1 MLEVM
6 RDLLQSCYL
15 RSNVAHKQ
23 LAQTSLKFLIL
34 VPSNYVL
41 RSLLNGTLLSLSR
54 ELFIEASFARGI
66 SSSSELSLPTSCKT
80 YFSYFSLVSVSLLV
94 AESSLGAELVT
105 LDLGP
110 LVSLIVDAVL
120 AADN

>member
-80 YFSYFSLVSVSLLV
+80 YFSLVSVSLLV

-110 LVSLIVDAVL
+110 LVSLIRL
-120 AADN
+120 YRTAAILD